1 MQVAYI
7 IPLDAVVQTFARRL
21 AEEAQRGF
29 GANRAL
35 VIEPHITL
43 KTPFEAADLAPF
55 QCLLDDLASELSP
68 FELHITG
75 INWFEPD
82 VIFLDV
88 VQDTRLDALRRSLLA
103 ALAEVGVQPD
113 AVEGDGYHF
122 HITVAWGLPPE
133 AIRRL
138 WERWQSM
145 PVTLTTLVTEIALVA
160 NDGTGWR
167 WIRRQTDDGR
177 RWTQDGGRW
186 TVDGGW

>member
-7 IPLDAVVQTFARRL
+7 IPLDPAVQAFARQL
-21 AEEAQRGF
+21 AEEAQTLF

-43 KTPFEAADLAPF
+43 KTPFEATSLAPF
-55 QCLLDDLASELSP
+55 EPLLDALGSELSP
-68 FELHITG
+68 FEIHIRG

-88 VQDTRLDALRRSLLA
+88 VQDTRLDTLRQRLLA
-103 ALAEVGVQPD
+103 ALTELGVRPD

-133 AIRRL
+133 QIRAL
-138 WERWQSM
+138 WHRWRDL
-145 PVTLTTLVTEIALVA
+145 PVKLTTLVTEIALVA

-167 WIRRQTDDGR
+167 IRRRTDDGR
-177 RWTQDGGRW
+177 RRTEER
-186 TVDGGW
+186 

>member
-1 MQVAYI
+1 MQLAYI
-7 IPLDAVVQTFARRL
+7 IPLDEAVASFARQL
-21 AEEAQRGF
+21 VDEAQAEF

-43 KTPFEAADLAPF
+43 KTPFEAVGLAPF
-55 QCLLDDLASELSP
+55 ERVLDDLAGELSP
-68 FELHITG
+68 FEIHMTG

-82 VIFLDV
+82 VVFLDV
-88 VQDTRLDALRRSLLA
+88 VQDARLDLLRRRLLA
-103 ALAEVGVQPD
+103 ALAEWGVQPD

-138 WERWQSM
+138 WERWRGLA
-145 PVTLTTLVTEIALVA
+145 VNLTTPLMEVALVA

-167 WIRRQTDDGR
+167 WVRRRTEDGR
-177 RWTQDGGRW
+177 RKTEDR
-186 TVDGGW
+186 